1 MDEIAKLGERLA
13 GFYKR
18 FGRHF
23 HTKTRATS
31 EYGLKY
37 ISGLLRMEYYGDIP
51 ANTRVYLEKPLI
63 THPLTKRDKPSKTPQ
78 VIGTAYEVRELRKQ
92 DWL

>member
-1 MDEIAKLGERLA
+1 
-13 GFYKR
+13 
-18 FGRHF
+18 
-23 HTKTRATS
+23 
-31 EYGLKY
+31 
-37 ISGLLRMEYYGDIP
+37 MEYYGDIP

-92 DWL
+92 DWLEWHTLRSRTSERGYLEAKFERVRV